1 MANAENGGREAEAL
15 RAMLREAGCR
25 ESTAER
31 LAAALRWPVECDV
44 AQLSVRALMGASA
57 LLDERARAVW
67 RRQASSVLIAALA
80 TLPLWL
86 VAAAFV
92 IEEVFEL
99 LCGVM
104 PTAVAT
110 YLVSTYAIVAL
121 GVVGATYAM
130 IPIVI
135 DRARDRMALTETWEV
150 AR

>member
-1 MANAENGGREAEAL
+1 MSNADRGDREPEVL

-25 ESTAER
+25 EKTAER
-31 LAAALRWPVECDV
+31 LAAALRWPVDCDV
-44 AQLSVRALMGASA
+44 AQLSARALMGASA
-57 LLDERARAVW
+57 LLEERARAVW

-86 VAAAFV
+86 VGAAFV
-92 IEEVFEL
+92 IEEIFGL

-104 PTAVAT
+104 PTAIAT

-130 IPIVI
+130 IPIAI
-135 DRARDRMALTETWEV
+135 DRARDRMALAETWEV